1 MAKVEFSGIVSN
13 VKGSVGGTT
22 FKGGTGSP
30 VMMNK
35 RRKGKNKIDIIKGEP
50 NKARI
55 RMQTVSKS
63 WNSLTES
70 ERGTWNALKGVRN
83 FKNAFGKSYVA
94 SSYQIYMSMNT
105 VRLLLGL
112 EILKEAPVYDPS
124 PYVPMAT
131 EGPDDCETDWGTF
144 MDCEQLDALRD
155 IARSSEHAFIVQMTR
170 GTNGGRTPE
179 RLTFNVVGVHYF
191 INQAPICLTCLYAT
205 FFGVL
210 PPLGSTVW
218 IKITDMYKNYPV
230 HQNERLIKWISMAQP
245 KPPTP

>member
-22 FKGGTGSP
+22 FKGGIGSP
-30 VMMNK
+30 VIMNK
-35 RRKGKNKIDIIKGEP
+35 SRKGKYRAGRALADVVKRLGRFEI
-50 NKARI
+50 
-55 RMQTVSKS
+55 VSKS

-83 FKNAFGKSYVA
+83 FKNAFGKSYIA

-112 EILKEAPVYDPS
+112 EMLKEAPVYDPS

-155 IARSSEHAFIVQMTR
+155 IARSSEHAFVVQMTR

-191 INQAPICLTCLYAT
+191 IKQAPICLTCLYAT

-218 IKITDMYKNYPV
+218 VKITDMYQNYPV
-230 HQNERLIKWISMAQP
+230 HQNERLIKWVSMAQF